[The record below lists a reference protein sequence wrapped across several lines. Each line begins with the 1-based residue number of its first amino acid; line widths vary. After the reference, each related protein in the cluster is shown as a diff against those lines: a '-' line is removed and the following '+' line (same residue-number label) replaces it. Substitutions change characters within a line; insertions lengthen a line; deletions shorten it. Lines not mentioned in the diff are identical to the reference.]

1 MLNGSNGSAKK
12 SAGSSAKADERRT
25 FPRYTLSA
33 EAEVVEAQSR
43 TKMNARVSDLSRM
56 GCYVEMMSP
65 FPLGANLKM
74 RIMKNKTPFLAHGQV
89 AYSSGGM
96 GMGVRFTA
104 LDPEQILLLEKW
116 LGELSGALPFDEEA
130 SDDGAHGH
138 ASHANGN
145 ETSYVL
151 NEVIIAL
158 MRKGVLSDG
167 EGKTMLQK
175 LIH

>member
-1 MLNGSNGSAKK
+1 
-12 SAGSSAKADERRT
+12 
-25 FPRYTLSA
+25 
-33 EAEVVEAQSR
+33 
-43 TKMNARVSDLSRM
+43 
-56 GCYVEMMSP
+56 
-65 FPLGANLKM
+65 
-74 RIMKNKTPFLAHGQV
+74 
-89 AYSSGGM
+89 
-96 GMGVRFTA
+96 MGVRFTA